1 MTWEILIM
9 VNTSLFALVLAVIDF
24 KSKILPNK
32 YVLALAAT
40 SIVLISTA
48 SRFNIETI
56 FKSIYMSIL
65 IFVAYLAMYFFSK
78 KTFGLG
84 DVKYSFALSLPATFL
99 FGINQTIN
107 MHVSAFI
114 LGGIIALV
122 LLISKKVSKNHA
134 IAFGPFMSV
143 SYFLFLVLSL

>member
-1 MTWEILIM
+1 MI
-9 VNTSLFALVLAVIDF
+9 NTSLFALVLAIIDY

-32 YVLALAAT
+32 YVLALAVT
-40 SIVLISTA
+40 SIVLISVA
-48 SRFNIETI
+48 SKFNIEVI
-56 FKSIYMSIL
+56 VRSIYVSIL
-65 IFVAYLAMYFFSK
+65 IFLAYLAMYFLSK

>member
-9 VNTSLFALVLAVIDF
+9 VNTSLFALVLAIIDF
-24 KSKILPNK
+24 RSKILPNK
-32 YVLALAAT
+32 YVFALAVT
-40 SIVLISTA
+40 SIVLISVA
-48 SRFNIETI
+48 SKFNIEVI
-56 FKSIYMSIL
+56 VRSIYISIL

-107 MHVSAFI
+107 LHVSAFI
-114 LGGIIALV
+114 IGGIIALA

>member
-56 FKSIYMSIL
+56 FKSIYVSFL
-65 IFVAYLAMYFFSK
+65 IFLAYLAMYFFSK

-114 LGGIIALV
+114 LGGIIALI
-122 LLISKKVSKNHA
+122 LLVPKKVSKNHA

>member
-1 MTWEILIM
+1 M
-9 VNTSLFALVLAVIDF
+9 VNTSFFALLLAIIDF

-32 YVLALAAT
+32 YVLALSIT
-40 SIVLISTA
+40 SIIFISLATE
-48 SRFNIETI
+48 FNFETI
-56 FKSIYMSIL
+56 FRSIYVSLI
-65 IFVAYLAMYFFSK
+65 IFVAYLIMFFLSK
-78 KTFGLG
+78 RTFGLG
-84 DVKYSFALSLPATFL
+84 DVKYSFALSLPAVFL
-99 FGINQTIN
+99 FGISQTIN

-114 LGGIIALV
+114 LGGIVALV

>member
-1 MTWEILIM
+1 LTWEILIM

-56 FKSIYMSIL
+56 FKSIYVSFL
-65 IFVAYLAMYFFSK
+65 IFLAYLAMYFFSK

>member
-1 MTWEILIM
+1 M
-9 VNTSLFALVLAVIDF
+9 VNTSLLALVLAVIDF

-32 YVLALAAT
+32 YVLALSLT
-40 SIVLISTA
+40 SIFIIGIATD
-48 SRFNIETI
+48 FNFETI
-56 FKSIYMSIL
+56 FKSIYVSII
-65 IFVAYLAMYFFSK
+65 IFIAYLMMFYLSK
-78 KTFGLG
+78 RTFGLG
-84 DVKYSFALSLPATFL
+84 DVKYSFALSIPAVFL
-99 FGINQTIN
+99 FGISQTIN

-114 LGGIIALV
+114 LGGIVSLV

>member
-1 MTWEILIM
+1 M
-9 VNTSLFALVLAVIDF
+9 VNTSIFAVLLGIIDF

-32 YVLALAAT
+32 YVLALSITSIFLISAAT
-40 SIVLISTA
+40 KLN
-48 SRFNIETI
+48 FETI
-56 FKSIYMSIL
+56 FRSIYTSL
-65 IFVAYLAMYFFSK
+65 IIFIAYLFMYFTSK
-78 KTFGLG
+78 RTFGLG

-114 LGGIIALV
+114 LGGIVALL

>member
-1 MTWEILIM
+1 M
-9 VNTSLFALVLAVIDF
+9 VNTSLFAIVLAVIDF

-32 YVLALAAT
+32 YVLALAVT
-40 SIVLISTA
+40 SIVLISVA
-48 SRFNIETI
+48 SKFNIEVI
-56 FKSIYMSIL
+56 VRSIYVSIL
-65 IFVAYLAMYFFSK
+65 VFLAYLAMYFFSK

>member
-1 MTWEILIM
+1 M
-9 VNTSLFALVLAVIDF
+9 VNTSLFALVLAIIDF

-32 YVLALAAT
+32 YVLALT
-40 SIVLISTA
+40 TSSIVLISAA
-48 SRFNIETI
+48 SEFNLEMI
-56 FKSIYMSIL
+56 FRSIYVSSL
-65 IFVAYLAMYFFSK
+65 IFLAYLAMYFFSK

-84 DVKYSFALSLPATFL
+84 DVKYSFALSIPTTFL
-99 FGINQTIN
+99 FGTNETIN

-114 LGGIIALV
+114 IGGIIALV

>member
-1 MTWEILIM
+1 M

-56 FKSIYMSIL
+56 FKSIYVSFL
-65 IFVAYLAMYFFSK
+65 TFLAYLAMYFFSK

>member
-1 MTWEILIM
+1 M

-32 YVLALAAT
+32 YVLALSIT
-40 SIVLISTA
+40 SIIIIGITTD
-48 SRFNIETI
+48 FNFETI
-56 FKSIYMSIL
+56 FKSIYVSII
-65 IFVAYLAMYFFSK
+65 IFIAYLMMFYLSK
-78 KTFGLG
+78 RTFGLG
-84 DVKYSFALSLPATFL
+84 DVKYSFALSIPAVFL
-99 FGINQTIN
+99 FGISQTIN

-114 LGGIIALV
+114 LGGIVSLV

>member
-1 MTWEILIM
+1 M

-24 KSKILPNK
+24 KSKILPSK

-56 FKSIYMSIL
+56 FKSIYVSFL
-65 IFVAYLAMYFFSK
+65 IFLAYLAMYFFSK

>member
-1 MTWEILIM
+1 M

-48 SRFNIETI
+48 SRFNIEVI
-56 FKSIYMSIL
+56 VRSIYISIL

-134 IAFGPFMSV
+134 IAFGPFMTV

>member
-1 MTWEILIM
+1 M
-9 VNTSLFALVLAVIDF
+9 VNTSLFAIVLAVIDF

-32 YVLALAAT
+32 YVLALAIT
-40 SIVLISTA
+40 SIVLISVE
-48 SRFNIETI
+48 SKFNIEVI
-56 FKSIYMSIL
+56 VKSIYISIL

-84 DVKYSFALSLPATFL
+84 DVKYSFALSLPATYL

-114 LGGIIALV
+114 IGGIIALA

>member
-1 MTWEILIM
+1 M
-9 VNTSLFALVLAVIDF
+9 SFATDF
-24 KSKILPNK
+24 N
-32 YVLALAAT
+32 
-40 SIVLISTA
+40 
-48 SRFNIETI
+48 FETT
-56 FKSIYMSIL
+56 FRSIYISFI
-65 IFVAYLAMYFFSK
+65 IFVAYLIMFFLSK
-78 KTFGLG
+78 RTFGLG
-84 DVKYSFALSLPATFL
+84 DVKYGFALSLPATYL

-114 LGGIIALV
+114 IGGIIALA

>member
-1 MTWEILIM
+1 M
-9 VNTSLFALVLAVIDF
+9 VNTSFFALLLAIIDF

-32 YVLALAAT
+32 YVLALSIT
-40 SIVLISTA
+40 SIILIGLA
-48 SRFNIETI
+48 SDFNFEAII
-56 FKSIYMSIL
+56 KSIYVSFI
-65 IFVAYLAMYFFSK
+65 IFVAYLIMFFLSK
-78 KTFGLG
+78 RTFGLG
-84 DVKYSFALSLPATFL
+84 DVKYSFALSLPAVFL
-99 FGINQTIN
+99 FGISQTIN

-114 LGGIIALV
+114 LGGIFALV

>member
-1 MTWEILIM
+1 MLVM
-9 VNTSLFALVLAVIDF
+9 VNTSIFAVLLGIIDF

-32 YVLALAAT
+32 YVLALSITSIFLISAAT
-40 SIVLISTA
+40 KLN
-48 SRFNIETI
+48 FETI
-56 FKSIYMSIL
+56 FRSIYVSL
-65 IFVAYLAMYFFSK
+65 IIFIAYLFMYFISK
-78 KTFGLG
+78 RTFGLG

-114 LGGIIALV
+114 LGGIVALL

-134 IAFGPFMSV
+134 IAFGPYMSV

>member
-1 MTWEILIM
+1 M

-56 FKSIYMSIL
+56 FKSIYVSFL
-65 IFVAYLAMYFFSK
+65 IFLAYLAMYFFSK

-114 LGGIIALV
+114 LGGIVALV

>member
-1 MTWEILIM
+1 MTWRILII

-24 KSKILPNK
+24 KSKLLPNK
-32 YVLALAAT
+32 YVVSLAIS
-40 SIVLISTA
+40 SIALISVG
-48 SRFNIETI
+48 SNLNVETVARSVYVSICI
-56 FKSIYMSIL
+56 FL
-65 IFVAYLAMYFFSK
+65 AYLVMYFLSK

-84 DVKYSFALSLPATFL
+84 DVKYSFALSLPSTFL

>member
-1 MTWEILIM
+1 M
-9 VNTSLFALVLAVIDF
+9 VNTSFFALLLAIIDF

-32 YVLALAAT
+32 YVLALAVT
-40 SIVLISTA
+40 SIVLISAA

-56 FKSIYMSIL
+56 FRSIYVSFL
-65 IFVAYLAMYFFSK
+65 IFLAYLAMYFFSK

-84 DVKYSFALSLPATFL
+84 DVKYSFALSLPAVFL
-99 FGINQTIN
+99 FGISQTLN

-114 LGGIIALV
+114 LGGIVALV

>member
-1 MTWEILIM
+1 M
-9 VNTSLFALVLAVIDF
+9 VNTSLFAIVLAVIDF

-32 YVLALAAT
+32 YVLALAVT
-40 SIVLISTA
+40 SIVLISVA
-48 SRFNIETI
+48 SKFNIEVI
-56 FKSIYMSIL
+56 VRSICISIL

-84 DVKYSFALSLPATFL
+84 DVKYSFALSLPATYL

-114 LGGIIALV
+114 IGGIIALA

>member
-9 VNTSLFALVLAVIDF
+9 VNTSLFALVLAIIDY

-32 YVLALAAT
+32 YVLALAIT
-40 SIVLISTA
+40 SIVLIMAA
-48 SRFNIETI
+48 SKFNIEVI
-56 FKSIYMSIL
+56 FKSIYVSIL
-65 IFVAYLAMYFFSK
+65 IFLAYLAMFFISK

-84 DVKYSFALSLPATFL
+84 DVKYSFALSLPTTFL

-114 LGGIIALV
+114 LGGVIALI
-122 LLISKKVSKNHA
+122 LLVSKKVSKNHA

>member
-1 MTWEILIM
+1 M

-56 FKSIYMSIL
+56 FKSIYMSTL
-65 IFVAYLAMYFFSK
+65 IFLAYLAMYFFSK

>member
-1 MTWEILIM
+1 M

-32 YVLALAAT
+32 YVFVLTMT
-40 SIVLISTA
+40 SIVLIMAA
-48 SRFNIETI
+48 SKFNIEVI
-56 FKSIYMSIL
+56 FKSIYVSIL
-65 IFVAYLAMYFFSK
+65 IFLAYLAMFFTSK

-114 LGGIIALV
+114 LGGIIALI
-122 LLISKKVSKNHA
+122 LLVSKKVSKNHA

>member
-1 MTWEILIM
+1 M

-40 SIVLISTA
+40 SIVLISVA
-48 SRFNIETI
+48 SKFNIEVI
-56 FKSIYMSIL
+56 VRSIYISIL

>member
-1 MTWEILIM
+1 M
-9 VNTSLFALVLAVIDF
+9 VNTSLFALVLAIIDF

-32 YVLALAAT
+32 YVLSLAVT
-40 SIVLISTA
+40 SIVLISVA
-48 SRFNIETI
+48 SKFNIELI
-56 FKSIYMSIL
+56 VRSIYISIL

-84 DVKYSFALSLPATFL
+84 DVKYSFALSLPATYL
-99 FGINQTIN
+99 FGINQTLN

-114 LGGIIALV
+114 IGGIIALA
-122 LLISKKVSKNHA
+122 LLISKNVSKNHA

>member
-1 MTWEILIM
+1 M

-56 FKSIYMSIL
+56 FKSIYTSTL
-65 IFVAYLAMYFFSK
+65 IFLAYLAMYFFSK

>member
-9 VNTSLFALVLAVIDF
+9 VNTSLFAIVLAVIDF

-32 YVLALAAT
+32 YVLALAIT
-40 SIVLISTA
+40 SIVLISVE
-48 SRFNIETI
+48 SKFNIEVI
-56 FKSIYMSIL
+56 VKSIYISIL

>member
-1 MTWEILIM
+1 M
-9 VNTSLFALVLAVIDF
+9 VNTSFFALILAIIDL

-32 YVLALAAT
+32 YVLALSIT
-40 SIVLISTA
+40 SIVLISAA
-48 SRFNIETI
+48 SKFNIEVI
-56 FKSIYMSIL
+56 VRSIYVSIL
-65 IFVAYLAMYFFSK
+65 IFLAYLAMYFFSK

-84 DVKYSFALSLPATFL
+84 DVKYSFALSLPATYL

>member
-1 MTWEILIM
+1 M

-32 YVLALAAT
+32 YVLALAVT

-56 FKSIYMSIL
+56 FKSIYMSTL
-65 IFVAYLAMYFFSK
+65 IFLAYLAIYFFSK

-84 DVKYSFALSLPATFL
+84 DVKYSFALSLPATYL
-99 FGINQTIN
+99 FEINQTIN

>member
-32 YVLALAAT
+32 YVLALAVT
-40 SIVLISTA
+40 SIVLISVA
-48 SRFNIETI
+48 SKFNIEVI
-56 FKSIYMSIL
+56 VRSIYISIL

-107 MHVSAFI
+107 LHVSAFI
-114 LGGIIALV
+114 IGGIIALA

-134 IAFGPFMSV
+134 IAFGPFMTV

>member
-1 MTWEILIM
+1 M
-9 VNTSLFALVLAVIDF
+9 VNTSLFAIVLAIIDY

-32 YVLALAAT
+32 YVLALAMT
-40 SIVLISTA
+40 SIVLISVA
-48 SRFNIETI
+48 SKFNIEVI
-56 FKSIYMSIL
+56 VRSIYVSIL
-65 IFVAYLAMYFFSK
+65 IFLAYLAMYFLSK

>member
-1 MTWEILIM
+1 M
-9 VNTSLFALVLAVIDF
+9 VNTSFFAVVLAVIDF

-32 YVLALAAT
+32 YVLALSIT
-40 SIVLISTA
+40 SIILIGLA
-48 SRFNIETI
+48 SDFNFEAII
-56 FKSIYMSIL
+56 KSIYVSFI
-65 IFVAYLAMYFFSK
+65 IFVAYLITFFLSK
-78 KTFGLG
+78 RTFGLG
-84 DVKYSFALSLPATFL
+84 DVKYSFALSLPAVFL
-99 FGINQTIN
+99 FGVNQTIN

-114 LGGIIALV
+114 LGGIVALV

>member
-1 MTWEILIM
+1 M

-32 YVLALAAT
+32 YVLALSISSIIIIGIAT
-40 SIVLISTA
+40 D
-48 SRFNIETI
+48 FNFETI
-56 FKSIYMSIL
+56 FKSIYVSII
-65 IFVAYLAMYFFSK
+65 IFIAYLMMFYLSK
-78 KTFGLG
+78 RTFGLG
-84 DVKYSFALSLPATFL
+84 DVKYSFALSIPAVFL
-99 FGINQTIN
+99 FGISQTIN

-114 LGGIIALV
+114 LGGIVSLV